1 MKHYKLLTLILWIP
15 ITLSLSGKD
24 PVDFP
29 ELKGWDLKVSEDM
42 YTPANLWDLINGA
55 AESYLAYDFIDLSL
69 ADYKNQSGVTIHAE
83 VYRHSSLNNAFGIY
97 ASERSPDYN
106 FIDIGGQAYLD
117 EGILNVFSGLF
128 YVKLYSTD
136 ENEAVQGA
144 LKTVGEAII
153 EALDQG
159 NAMPELISLFPGN

>member
-15 ITLSLSGKD
+15 ISLSMSGKD

-69 ADYKNQSGVTIHAE
+69 ADYKNQ
-83 VYRHSSLNNAFGIY
+83 YKNCF
-97 ASERSPDYN
+97 
-106 FIDIGGQAYLD
+106 
-117 EGILNVFSGLF
+117 
-128 YVKLYSTD
+128 
-136 ENEAVQGA
+136 
-144 LKTVGEAII
+144 
-153 EALDQG
+153 
-159 NAMPELISLFPGN
+159 